1 MKKIVFMALALVM
14 IGVFAVKVTT
24 NTTAYVLLDQNIEAL
39 AGEQLF
45 ICFNAFKHNDNHS
58 LI

>member
-1 MKKIVFMALALVM
+1 MALALVM